1 MSLSNKLTTQKQES
15 LWAYWEFL
23 VLVSAKS
30 NFGIIENLVFF
41 YECVQFVGCIERLLE
56 GGLGWETSPF
66 QCSYWLHSRILK
78 PLTILPHSG
87 WQAGNPSAVWC
98 VLDAVK
104 SVPLADWE
112 AGCSPWC
119 LPDIWSAVV
128 ALLCH
133 LFACLLFE
141 ECAIVHVSDSA
152 LFRCNSHI
160 AEERLTRDTLPAH
173 HDPLFH
179 RAYLLLCSAQQDKLQ
194 TETAVPCATAEASWH
209 KQLQPHCSHSD
220 KYHLR
225 IRLRRLNR
233 LDYLYCRQ
241 DRWDKAPRLS
251 AK

>member
-112 AGCSPWC
+112 AGCSPPC

-141 ECAIVHVSDSA
+141 ECAIVRVSDSVM
-152 LFRCNSHI
+152 FCCNSHI

-179 RAYLLLCSAQQDKLQ
+179 RAYLLLCSGSTRQASDWDRSALCSVQQQKLPDTNSCGRTALTGLVSQ
-194 TETAVPCATAEASWH
+194 TNITSI
-209 KQLQPHCSHSD
+209 SD
-220 KYHLR
+220 WDGS
-225 IRLRRLNR
+225 IDWIICIAGRRG
-233 LDYLYCRQ
+233 
-241 DRWDKAPRLS
+241 
-251 AK
+251 